1 MDSIA
6 ALMTHDHRRCD
17 HLFAAA
23 EALAAEADWSAA
35 AAAVA
40 NLARELEAH
49 FSAEE
54 EILFPRFEA
63 ASGMTHGPT
72 AMMRAEHADMRASMR
87 VLQDAIAAHD
97 RDEFAG
103 EADTLLI
110 MMQQHNM
117 KEEHI
122 LYPMCDAHLG
132 AAHPPTV
139 AELGVRLQPEQVA

>member
-6 ALMTHDHRRCD
+6 ALLTHDHRRCD

-23 EALAAEADWSAA
+23 EALAAAADWPAA

-40 NLARELEAH
+40 DFARELETH
-49 FSAEE
+49 FCAEE
-54 EILFPRFEA
+54 ETLFPRFEA
-63 ASGMTHGPT
+63 ATGMTGGPT
-72 AMMRAEHADMRASMR
+72 AMMRAEHADMRASVR
-87 VLQDAIAAHD
+87 LLQEAIAAHD

-122 LYPMCDAHLG
+122 LYPMCDARLGDAHL
-132 AAHPPTV
+132 PTV
-139 AELGVRLQPEQVA
+139 AELGARLQPEQAA